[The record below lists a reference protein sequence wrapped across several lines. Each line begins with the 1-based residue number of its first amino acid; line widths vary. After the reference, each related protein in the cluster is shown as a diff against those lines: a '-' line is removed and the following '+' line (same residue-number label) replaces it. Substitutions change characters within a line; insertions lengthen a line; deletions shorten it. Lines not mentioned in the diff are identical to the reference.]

1 VAVSPGGRT
10 MSNSSGAVGA
20 VMSATDVQGG
30 VGVGGVTLSPLTAMG
45 TESRHRN
52 RVGARARRRGAAPTR
67 LST

>member
-1 VAVSPGGRT
+1 
-10 MSNSSGAVGA
+10 
-20 VMSATDVQGG
+20 MSATDVQGG